1 MEGARMPNPTMRRLA
16 GRQPHPLLVDRL
28 LYVQAGRDD
37 AETERRIIAACVAEG
52 VDIERAVAC
61 VAPAADLQNQ
71 PHGGDHVDSRPT
83 RRGADGH

>member
-1 MEGARMPNPTMRRLA
+1 MDDARMPNPTMRRLA

-61 VAPAADLQNQ
+61 VAPADDLQNQ
-71 PHGGDHVDSRPT
+71 PHGGDHGDS
-83 RRGADGH
+83 